1 MNSVKIIQSESLT
14 EAAVPSR
21 IIKELVALSKAGC
34 TVELQGTITLS
45 GGIHQ
50 GDLNYA
56 QQNYTNL
63 NITPSSIYL
72 DFDDNIVEQYFA
84 AIYGDNIGI
93 TQSQADAV
101 QAIPNQTM
109 MYSNNSQNNTIV
121 SLDGLRYFKN
131 ATQIGIGSFSYLSAI
146 QKITIPQ
153 SVTVL
158 SDSTFDYT
166 DQYENIGTL
175 EILSTQLTR
184 DTGLLLCRSVDQFIA
199 DDNVFTNLERIN
211 RLGIF
216 KNFPNKVVYLPS
228 LTTATGNRSFGNK
241 HWAGNVRRNLYLPS
255 LTTVTTNAWYSNGSS
270 TGAFSG
276 YSSQFKTYLG
286 TLYLKNIT
294 SIPQYTFAISDIVS
308 LVINNTN
315 VPTTGQN
322 SFTGATIQNVYVP
335 KSALSAYQS
344 DTYWSTLSLKSIE
357 DDLQKY
363 ATEELWIAAG
373 RPVGALIEAYT

>member
-109 MYSNNSQNNTIV
+109 KYSNNSQNNTIV

-211 RLGIF
+211 KLGIF

-255 LTTVTTNAWYSNGSS
+255 LTTVTTNAWYYNGSS

>member
-211 RLGIF
+211 KLGIF

>member
-109 MYSNNSQNNTIV
+109 KYSNNSQNNTIV

-211 RLGIF
+211 KLGIF